1 MSRLPDS
8 FAVYQG
14 RISALSRPSREEE
27 SEWIAQM
34 RSAERTMIRLLFRIG
49 HVALHLAGIARRI
62 SLGEERADR
71 WLRTRKTVASAES
84 QKLMAGRLDEV
95 WRLLKACEQ
104 LSAGPH
110 SCDGPAA
117 ESLEALR
124 SALVALNFKHR
135 VIESAMEDMLR
146 LEGTTHGGL
155 SEAEA
160 RHLEQKA
167 WMPMAKF
174 RDQVSEAHRH
184 HREAQ
189 EAKWRLVG
197 THLWMVP
204 MLARGRSSSFLSFM
218 DLVQEG
224 NIGLIRAADNCG
236 EGFECRF
243 STYAAW
249 WIRQSMTRA
258 IESQERLIRLPS
270 HVSQA
275 WMRLARSRHVLEQ
288 AAGREVEDDEVAWHA
303 GMPLN
308 RARHIFGSISPTISI
323 NEAVSADHDGD
334 ELEAFIADDR
344 CATADNLASHGDSA
358 SIVNEVLSALNA
370 QEREVLTLRFGLHDG
385 NLRTMEEIGL
395 VAGLTKQRIQQI
407 ESRAFAKLRHP
418 ALLRRLARW
427 L

>member
-34 RSAERTMIRLLFRIG
+34 RNAERTMIGLLIGIG
-49 HVALHLAGIARRI
+49 HVARHLTAIARRI
-62 SLGEERADR
+62 TLGEERADR
-71 WLRTRKTVASAES
+71 WLRTRKTVADAASRSLLA
-84 QKLMAGRLDEV
+84 KRLDEV
-95 WRLLKACEQ
+95 QRLFEACEQ
-104 LSAGPH
+104 LHASGH
-110 SCDGPAA
+110 SCDAVTTSA
-117 ESLEALR
+117 VEALI
-124 SALVALNFKHR
+124 SVLTALNFKHR
-135 VIESAMEDMLR
+135 VIESVMEDMLR
-146 LEGTTHGGL
+146 LESSTRGGL
-155 SEAEA
+155 SEEEV

-167 WMPMAKF
+167 WMPLAKL
-174 RDQVSEAHRH
+174 RHQVSEAHRH

-189 EAKWRLVG
+189 EVKWRLVG
-197 THLWMVP
+197 THLWIVP
-204 MLARGRSSSFLSFM
+204 IIARGCSCSFLSFM

-224 NIGLIRAADNCG
+224 NLGLIRAAENCG
-236 EGFECRF
+236 EGFDCRF
-243 STYAAW
+243 SSYAAW
-249 WIRQSMTRA
+249 WIRQSITRA

-303 GMPLN
+303 GMPLS
-308 RARHIFGSISPTISI
+308 RARHIFGSLRPMISI
-323 NEAVSADHDGD
+323 HEAVSADGDGD

-344 CATADNLASHGDSA
+344 SATADSLAAIADRPG
-358 SIVNEVLSALNA
+358 IVNEMLSALNA

-385 NLRTMEEIGL
+385 TLRTMEEIGL

-418 ALLRRLARW
+418 ARLRRLARW
-427 L
+427 M